1 MDFFILEETDG
12 FFFSKELYATNF
24 FEIFIL
30 FDAKG
35 HVYLGEKRVDLSANT
50 FLFISPFLKQKWLVE
65 KEAIKGFAL
74 IFEKD
79 FLGHFFSD
87 ELFVYRLQYFFN
99 TTVKPYLKTKERLF
113 SFKQDILEELL
124 SEISN
129 YQNDSSH
136 ILRSLLYYILI
147 KLNRAFCEFHQL
159 ENETHLNNNAYRFKE
174 LLEQNF
180 RTLQHVNDYAPLL
193 NISRVT
199 LNQTIK
205 KQFGATATSM
215 IKERI
220 VSEIKSDLLYSTK
233 TISEIA
239 YSLNFSELNNLI
251 RLFKNKTG
259 LSPNKYRSTY
269 QIDS

>member
-1 MDFFILEETDG
+1 MDFFVLEEQEG
-12 FFFSKELYATNF
+12 FIFNEELYATNF
-24 FEIFIL
+24 FEIIIF

-35 HVYLGEKRVDLSANT
+35 YIHLGEKKIDLSANT
-50 FLFISPFLKQKWLVE
+50 FLFISPFQKRKWHIE
-65 KEAIKGFAL
+65 REHIKGFAL

-87 ELFVYRLQYFFN
+87 ELFVYRLQYFYNN
-99 TTVKPYLKTKERLF
+99 TAKPFLKTKERLF

-124 SEISN
+124 NEISN

-147 KLNRAFCEFHQL
+147 KLNRHFCEFHQL
-159 ENETHLNNNAYRFKE
+159 ENETHLNNNAYLFKE

-180 RTLQHVNDYAPLL
+180 RTLQQVNDYAELL
-193 NISRVT
+193 KISRIT
-199 LNQTIK
+199 LNHSVK
-205 KQFGATATSM
+205 KQFGVTATEM

-220 VSEIKSDLLYSTK
+220 VSEIKSELLYSTK

-239 YSLNFSELNNLI
+239 YNLNFSEPNNLM

-259 LSPNKYRSTY
+259 VSPNNYRNTY